1 MLSIEDGF
9 KGYTGFER
17 DPYEPG
23 VWLLLFAKAGCS
35 TQYVAVTPRINQCV
49 SFRLRSSGAKR
60 RFPIWSKIL
69 ILNPSNI
76 RNYGMSGMKK
86 IKIGFVISI
95 VVLFLGWLPKVGA
108 GRVSWYLDNDFAHY
122 YLTGGLVR
130 SGINPYPVNLSPLY
144 AEGGFT
150 QTWDMSHGTAP
161 PTLAVIMAPVSA
173 LPPFE
178 AFCVWTAAQVV
189 SLFLGVILLLR
200 VCQVECSRRAVIF
213 LLLGSLAPLG
223 MFAHLRYG
231 QTQALIFGLVAG
243 GVVLVLRSR
252 GVWWRSGMF
261 LWGVSASFKLF
272 TAPLGWVAF
281 RYRGWEGLGWFALG
295 FASLWS
301 VFVWMCGWDSVV
313 TFVTVTV
320 PYLRELSIAFNGNI
334 SLSAALIY
342 TQRVLVGADVV
353 GASLV
358 QLLSVLLVI
367 PFIVWERRE
376 REDLVA
382 STMMVLAVS
391 CLLSPTAWAHYLPLL
406 TGGFL
411 YLLGQA
417 QRSMRPEVGQVVT
430 LALYVCMGVSM
441 GYLSRGD
448 LLTQIVSIWWG
459 PVSMVA
465 LIALLG
471 VARQR
476 RGIFL
481 R

>member
-1 MLSIEDGF
+1 
-9 KGYTGFER
+9 
-17 DPYEPG
+17 
-23 VWLLLFAKAGCS
+23 
-35 TQYVAVTPRINQCV
+35 
-49 SFRLRSSGAKR
+49 
-60 RFPIWSKIL
+60 
-69 ILNPSNI
+69 
-76 RNYGMSGMKK
+76 
-86 IKIGFVISI
+86 
-95 VVLFLGWLPKVGA
+95 
-108 GRVSWYLDNDFAHY
+108 
-122 YLTGGLVR
+122 
-130 SGINPYPVNLSPLY
+130 
-144 AEGGFT
+144 
-150 QTWDMSHGTAP
+150 
-161 PTLAVIMAPVSA
+161 
-173 LPPFE
+173 
-178 AFCVWTAAQVV
+178 
-189 SLFLGVILLLR
+189 
-200 VCQVECSRRAVIF
+200 
-213 LLLGSLAPLG
+213 
-223 MFAHLRYG
+223 
-231 QTQALIFGLVAG
+231 
-243 GVVLVLRSR
+243 
-252 GVWWRSGMF
+252 
-261 LWGVSASFKLF
+261 
-272 TAPLGWVAF
+272 
-281 RYRGWEGLGWFALG
+281 
-295 FASLWS
+295 
-301 VFVWMCGWDSVV
+301 MCGWDSVV

-391 CLLSPTAWAHYLPLL
+391 CLLSPTAWPHYLPLL

-417 QRSMRPEVGQVVT
+417 QRSVRPEVGQVVT